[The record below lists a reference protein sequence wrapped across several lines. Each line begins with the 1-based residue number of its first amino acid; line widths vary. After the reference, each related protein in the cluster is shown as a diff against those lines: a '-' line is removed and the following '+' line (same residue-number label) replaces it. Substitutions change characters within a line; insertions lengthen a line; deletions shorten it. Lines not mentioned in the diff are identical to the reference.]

1 MYLKVSLISPRIY
14 DTINKEK
21 KKWGGSMF
29 KKKLAQIPNKPG
41 SYQMRNKDGII
52 IYVGKA
58 KNLHRRVNSYF
69 NRTQTGKTAKMVSE
83 IADFTYIVTA
93 TELESLL
100 LEINL
105 IKQYNPKYNVLLK
118 DDKSYPYIEYIEKP
132 YPKLKVS
139 RYLQIRKKDHKKLFG
154 PYPNAYAARRIV
166 NLLNRL
172 YPLKKC
178 DGNPKKVCLYY
189 HIGECLGYCE
199 KKIDQEKLK
208 QMQEDILGFLN
219 GNDKILKDKII
230 EKMESYSQALN
241 FELALELKKELDYI
255 NIVLDKQKITLQDL
269 TNRDCIG
276 YYFNNGYI
284 SVQILFIRN
293 GKIVGGHTDLFPVVS
308 DLEEEMDSY
317 IMRFYAKHEIP
328 KEILVAE
335 EISSTVLQSYFEN
348 KLMVP
353 QKGQKK
359 KLLEMATENAK
370 INLENELELVLKKEY
385 FTEDAN
391 EELRKIL
398 QLETLD
404 RIDLFDN
411 SNLFGDWSVSGMV
424 VFKNGVPAKN
434 EYRKY
439 KISFDKNDDYG
450 MMREVIYRRY
460 QRALVEKTELP
471 NLIIVDGGIG
481 QIHACKEVLDALHLK
496 IKVCGLKKNDKHRTN
511 DLVDGDTLELV
522 DIPKDSNVFHYLTRM
537 QDEVHRYTITYHR
550 TVRSKGSISS
560 VLDNIPGIGA
570 KRKKEL
576 IKTFGSVTKME
587 NASLEEL
594 TKILPEQ
601 VAISLQ
607 DYLKS
612 RKEAS
617 EKNS

>member
-1 MYLKVSLISPRIY
+1 
-14 DTINKEK
+14 
-21 KKWGGSMF
+21 MF
-29 KKKLAQIPNKPG
+29 KEKLAQIPNKPG

-199 KKIDQEKLK
+199 KSYKE
-208 QMQEDILGFLN
+208 EDLAKMETEILSFLN
-219 GNDKILKDKII
+219 GNDKILKDKIM
-230 EKMESYSQALN
+230 EKIKTYSESLN
-241 FELALELKKELDYI
+241 FELALELKKELDYM

-276 YYFNNGYI
+276 YYFNNGYV
-284 SVQILFIRN
+284 SVQILFLRN
-293 GKIVGGHTDLFPVVS
+293 GKLVGGHTDIFPIVS
-308 DLEEEMDSY
+308 DIKEDMEHY
-317 IMRFYAKHEIP
+317 IVSFYQRHEIP
-328 KEILVAE
+328 KEILIDE
-335 EISSTVLQSYFEN
+335 SICTDVLQEYFN
-348 KLMVP
+348 HIFVVP

-359 KLLEMATENAK
+359 KLLGMARDNAK
-370 INLENELELVLKKEY
+370 INLTNEFELIKKKESQ
-385 FTEDAN
+385 TDGAN
-391 EELRKIL
+391 EELRKL
-398 QLETLD
+398 LHLEVLD

-424 VFKNGVPAKN
+424 VFKNGRPAKN

-450 MMREVIYRRY
+450 MMKEVIYRRY

-471 NLIIVDGGIG
+471 DLIIVDGGIG
-481 QIHACKEVLDALHLK
+481 QIHACKEILDALNLP

-522 DIPKDSNVFHYLTRM
+522 DIPKDSLVFHYLTRM
-537 QDEVHRYTITYHR
+537 QDEVHRYTINYHR
-550 TVRSKGSISS
+550 QIRSKGSISS

-576 IKTFGSVTKME
+576 IKKFGSVTKME
-587 NASLEEL
+587 SATLEEL
-594 TKILPEQ
+594 TSILPEQ
-601 VAISLQ
+601 VALSLQ
-607 DYLKS
+607 DYLRS
-612 RKEAS
+612 RKE
-617 EKNS
+617 EK